1 MLSQSGVWAG
11 HRFSDG
17 QLKFSWHSK
26 ENPPDRTSLGRTKVQ
41 QRNFTLPPPFVGR
54 TTLLQQQH
62 NRLVRLDC
70 AIGGFTET
78 ATSRIARNGPYQ
90 LQPRKVAAEAGH
102 CSRQRIARLSNPD
115 VAESAYPTIVWT
127 LIDPHRAFT
136 YNLRTGLVWFARH
149 RSLGETPPAPLPAES
164 QVQSLGDVTG
174 VCVVGLVW

>member
-1 MLSQSGVWAG
+1 MSTFQRRRPLAQSKKLGINVDIY
-11 HRFSDG
+11 FSTWVATQLPSKTPEMQTLDHLVKG
-17 QLKFSWHSK
+17 QRLVERIKGLKF
-26 ENPPDRTSLGRTKVQ
+26 
-41 QRNFTLPPPFVGR
+41 
-54 TTLLQQQH
+54 
-62 NRLVRLDC
+62 
-70 AIGGFTET
+70 GFTET

-115 VAESAYPTIVWT
+115 VAGSAYPPIVWT